1 MSKKED
7 ILVID
12 EEFRM
17 KVVNFL
23 RIYGYYSGVLSDIA
37 IEKKYV
43 SGELKISDII
53 RDKSDFKELKMSVNK
68 VLEYCYENRFDKIER
83 IMNKF
88 YKEECAEVRKLY
100 GGFFDKH

>member
-1 MSKKED
+1 MKDK
-7 ILVID
+7 VFNID

-53 RDKSDFKELKMSVNK
+53 RDKSEFKELKMSVNK

>member
-1 MSKKED
+1 MGKKEEV
-7 ILVID
+7 LVID

-37 IEKKYV
+37 TEKKYV

-53 RDKSDFKELKMSVNK
+53 RDKSDFKELKRSVNK
-68 VLEYCYENRFDKIER
+68 VLEYCYENRFDNIER
-83 IMNKF
+83 VMNKF
-88 YKEECAEVRKLY
+88 YKEECASVKKMY
-100 GGFFDKH
+100 GGFFDKF

>member
-1 MSKKED
+1 MGKKEE

>member
-1 MSKKED
+1 MSKKEE

-17 KVVNFL
+17 KVINFL

-100 GGFFDKH
+100 GGCFDKH

>member
-1 MSKKED
+1 MGKKEE

-12 EEFRM
+12 EVFRM

>member
-1 MSKKED
+1 MSKKEE